1 MTNPTSGIS
10 AARRA
15 HSARCRQRVI
25 KALNTAVESGEEISV
40 SAIARKAAVDRTFL
54 YRHPDLHALV
64 IAKAAEPPASPTTGP
79 AVSRASLIA
88 DLAGAHDR
96 INRLVRE
103 SAQLR
108 ERLSEALGEQAW
120 RECGLGGP
128 DDIEDLRRRNTE
140 LEQQVV
146 ELRRQL
152 GEKDDDLDAA
162 RMTNRELMALSTAP
176 PECRHPDRR
185 VGLNHTCCP
194 RYRRER
200 QCQTCTYSYHS
211 AHASARTPRESG
223 TYRSSTEQRHVIYKS
238 RFEGRHPS

>member
-1 MTNPTSGIS
+1 MTDLTSGIT

-96 INRLVRE
+96 INRLMR
-103 SAQLR
+103 
-108 ERLSEALGEQAW
+108 
-120 RECGLGGP
+120 
-128 DDIEDLRRRNTE
+128 
-140 LEQQVV
+140 
-146 ELRRQL
+146 
-152 GEKDDDLDAA
+152 
-162 RMTNRELMALSTAP
+162 
-176 PECRHPDRR
+176 
-185 VGLNHTCCP
+185 
-194 RYRRER
+194 
-200 QCQTCTYSYHS
+200 
-211 AHASARTPRESG
+211 
-223 TYRSSTEQRHVIYKS
+223 
-238 RFEGRHPS
+238 

>member
-1 MTNPTSGIS
+1 MTDPTSGIT

-25 KALNTAVESGEEISV
+25 KALNTAVTSGEEISI

-54 YRHPDLHALV
+54 YRHPDLHALIIV
-64 IAKAAEPPASPTTGP
+64 KAAEPPVSATGP

-103 SAQLR
+103 NAQLR
-108 ERLSEALGEQAW
+108 DRLSEALGEQAW
-120 RECGLGGP
+120 RESGLGGP

-140 LEQQVV
+140 LEQHVV

-162 RMTNRELMALSTAP
+162 RMTNRELMAS
-176 PECRHPDRR
+176 
-185 VGLNHTCCP
+185 LN
-194 RYRRER
+194 RAAR
-200 QCQTCTYSYHS
+200 SS
-211 AHASARTPRESG
+211 AH
-223 TYRSSTEQRHVIYKS
+223 
-238 RFEGRHPS
+238 